1 MVLGISSFSSFQFNL
16 FNRQNVQRTT
26 LELQRVSEEVSTGKK
41 ADIYADLGPR
51 AASVMK
57 LHGREA
63 NTQTFMTSNDVLASK
78 LDAMLASVDA
88 ARTQVQSVLESA
100 LVNATRNGNGAE
112 VLQMQ
117 ARAALES
124 LVSTMNTSYNG
135 ENLFSGLES
144 NKTSLTRWPET
155 SADTG
160 RSPQSVVEEIFGT
173 GPTDPASAQAIADQL
188 ETVFN
193 SQDADASRN
202 FQGTFYQG
210 SPELDASGAET
221 KQISAWVNTGQEVVY
236 GVRANDQSFR
246 DAYKGLA
253 MLAVTDVSQMDE
265 AAYSTWMSEV
275 VDSLSAS
282 QEGMLDISARIG
294 FNQQSVEKTQTQ
306 LTDLSLV
313 QRTQISN
320 YESVDPYEAITRMN
334 SLETQLQASYQVS
347 SRLSSLSILNYLR

>member
-63 NTQTFMTSNDVLASK
+63 NTQTFMTSNEVLASK

-135 ENLFSGLES
+135 ENLGAGIQQDL
-144 NKTSLTRWPET
+144 
-155 SADTG
+155 AD
-160 RSPQSVVEEIFGT
+160 P
-173 GPTDPASAQAIADQL
+173 
-188 ETVFN
+188 
-193 SQDADASRN
+193 
-202 FQGTFYQG
+202 
-210 SPELDASGAET
+210 
-221 KQISAWVNTGQEVVY
+221 
-236 GVRANDQSFR
+236 
-246 DAYKGLA
+246 LA
-253 MLAVTDVSQMDE
+253 
-265 AAYSTWMSEV
+265 
-275 VDSLSAS
+275 
-282 QEGMLDISARIG
+282 
-294 FNQQSVEKTQTQ
+294 
-306 LTDLSLV
+306 
-313 QRTQISN
+313 
-320 YESVDPYEAITRMN
+320 
-334 SLETQLQASYQVS
+334 
-347 SRLSSLSILNYLR
+347 

>member
-144 NKTSLTRWPET
+144 N
-155 SADTG
+155 
-160 RSPQSVVEEIFGT
+160 
-173 GPTDPASAQAIADQL
+173 
-188 ETVFN
+188 
-193 SQDADASRN
+193 
-202 FQGTFYQG
+202 
-210 SPELDASGAET
+210 
-221 KQISAWVNTGQEVVY
+221 
-236 GVRANDQSFR
+236 
-246 DAYKGLA
+246 
-253 MLAVTDVSQMDE
+253 
-265 AAYSTWMSEV
+265 
-275 VDSLSAS
+275 
-282 QEGMLDISARIG
+282 
-294 FNQQSVEKTQTQ
+294 
-306 LTDLSLV
+306 
-313 QRTQISN
+313 
-320 YESVDPYEAITRMN
+320 
-334 SLETQLQASYQVS
+334 
-347 SRLSSLSILNYLR
+347 

>member
-16 FNRQNVQRTT
+16 FNRQNVQSNTMA
-26 LELQRVSEEVSTGKK
+26 LQRAGEEVATGKK

-63 NTQTFMTSNDVLASK
+63 NTQTFITSNKVLGSK

-100 LVNATRNGNGAE
+100 LVNATRDNNGAE

-144 NKTSLTRWPET
+144 NKTALTRWPED
-155 SADTG
+155 SAETG
-160 RSPQSVVEEIFGT
+160 RSPQSVMEEIFGS
-173 GPTDPASAQAIADQL
+173 GPTDPASAQAIADQIDA
-188 ETVFN
+188 VFQ

-202 FQGTFYQG
+202 FQGTFYQA
-210 SPELDASGAET
+210 SPEADAAGNET
-221 KQISAWVNTGQEVVY
+221 KQLSAWVNTGQEVVY
-236 GVRANDQSFR
+236 GVRANEQSFR

-253 MLAVTDVSQMDE
+253 MLAVSDVSQMDD

-294 FNQQSVEKTQTQ
+294 FNQQIVEKTQMQ
-306 LTDLSLV
+306 LNDLSLV

-320 YESVDPYEAITRMN
+320 YESVDPYEAATRMN
-334 SLETQLQASYQVS
+334 SLETQLQASYQVT